1 MSLSCRLQLYPITFA
16 LLLTSSTAFA
26 DWYQKTEAIMGTAI
40 TAEIW
45 DTNKQ
50 HADQC
55 IQQVMSEM
63 HRINKLMS
71 PFREDTALAKINRD
85 ASQQPVKTPV
95 ELFNLIKKSLGFSQR
110 SGGAFDISFASAGYL
125 YNYREKKR
133 PSENQLKQATI
144 DYRQILLDE
153 NALTIKFNKPRMR
166 LDLGGIAKG
175 YAVDNSIRILKDCGI
190 QHGRVSAGG
199 DSRLLGDRRGRP
211 WVIGVRHPRKSQ
223 GSVMALPL
231 SNIAVSTSG
240 DYERFFEQDGERYH
254 HILSPRTGKSA
265 KGIWSVTV
273 IGPET
278 TTTDALSTTLFV
290 LGVKDGLQL
299 VNQLADIDAVM
310 IDNRGK
316 VHYSQGLTPPK

>member
-153 NALTIKFNKPRMR
+153 HSLTIKFNKPRMR

>member
-1 MSLSCRLQLYPITFA
+1 MSLSCRIKLYPIIFA

-63 HRINKLMS
+63 HRINELMS
-71 PFREDTALAKINRD
+71 PFREDTALAKINRN
-85 ASQQPVKTPV
+85 ASRQPVKTPV
-95 ELFNLIKKSLGFSQR
+95 ELFNLIKKSLDFSQR
-110 SGGAFDISFASAGYL
+110 SNGAFDISFASAGYL

-133 PSENQLKQATI
+133 PSESQLKQATI
-144 DYRQILLDE
+144 DYRQILLDD

-175 YAVDNSIRILKDCGI
+175 YAVDTSIRILKDCGI

-211 WVIGVRHPRKSQ
+211 WIIGVRHPRKSQ
-223 GSVMALPL
+223 GSVLALPL

-240 DYERFFEQDGERYH
+240 DYERYFEQDGERYH

-290 LGVKDGLQL
+290 LGVKDGLKL

-316 VHYSQGLTPPK
+316 VHYSQGLAPPN